1 MRLAQEFDVGPRLS
15 LRRFGRPRLAVAP
28 SIASPRAMAA
38 TAGVLYMAAGIVT
51 LIAFTLPH
59 EPGVHAAFV
68 RGVSFGGIA
77 SGAAIYWQGYRI
89 PPWGYHLLLLAG
101 NAFIIVGVYE
111 GGGGVTSVACTTLF
125 VFVAVDVFFFFAWP
139 WAILHLAITIACC
152 ITTLALVGAL
162 DTGQMVITPG
172 VLIAVSL
179 VVGRLVR
186 AADDAEI
193 DPLTGLLNRRG
204 VDRVLTE
211 ALDRAASSGTVLS
224 LALLDID
231 HFKLVNDSGGHI
243 SGDRLLRSI
252 ANSWRSLSRE
262 HEVLGR
268 YGGDEFALVLPECAL
283 ASAMTPTERLRVAVP
298 GGMTC
303 SAGIAS
309 WEPGDTLPMLL
320 ARADA
325 ALYDSK
331 RAGRNRTSS
340 RNGNRAA
347 EAMQLRQAISDGE
360 LRAFYQPVVDLR
372 TGVVNGV
379 EALVRWLRP
388 GPDGP
393 QLVPPDAFIPLAEE
407 SGAIAVL
414 GKWMLETACT
424 QAALWSSQ
432 GLQLVVN
439 VNVSGRE
446 LVEPGYA
453 ESVLALLASIG
464 LPPSQLV
471 LEVTE
476 GALEGSS
483 EQAVQALSTLRTFGI
498 RIALD
503 DFGTGYSSLSRLD
516 RLPVDIVK
524 IDRSFVMRMAADTTR
539 APLVAAI
546 IAMAGAMGLCVV
558 AEGIEEPH
566 QARLLETLGCD
577 EGQGYWLGRPL
588 PAHQVDLSR
597 RVTTVGAA
605 SLIA

>member
-1 MRLAQEFDVGPRLS
+1 MRLAQELDVRPR
-15 LRRFGRPRLAVAP
+15 LRRFSQARLAVAP
-28 SIASPRAMAA
+28 SIGSPRAMAL
-38 TAGVLYMAAGIVT
+38 TAGLLYMAAGIVT
-51 LIAFTLPH
+51 LVAFSFPH
-59 EPGVHAAFV
+59 QPGVHAGFV
-68 RGVSFGGIA
+68 RSISLGGIGT
-77 SGAAIYWQGYRI
+77 GAALLWQGHRL
-89 PPWGYHLLLLAG
+89 PRWSYHLLLLAG
-101 NAFIIVGVYE
+101 NAFIVVGVIAS
-111 GGGGVTSVACTTLF
+111 GGGATSVACTTLF

-139 WAILHLAITIACC
+139 WAILHLAITIGACVGA
-152 ITTLALVGAL
+152 LAAVGAL
-162 DTGQMVITPG
+162 DDGQAIITPG
-172 VLIAVSL
+172 VLITISL

-186 AADDAEI
+186 AADDAEV

-211 ALDRAASSGTVLS
+211 ALDRAAATGTVLS

-268 YGGDEFALVLPECAL
+268 YGGDEFALVLQESSLRDA
-283 ASAMTPTERLRVAVP
+283 ATPTERLRTAVP

-303 SAGIAS
+303 SAGIAA

-340 RNGNRAA
+340 RSGNRAA
-347 EAMQLRQAISDGE
+347 EAMQLRQAIADGE

-372 TGVVNGV
+372 TGVVTGV

-388 GPDGP
+388 GPNGP
-393 QLVPPDAFIPLAEE
+393 QLIAPDSFIPLAEE
-407 SGAIAVL
+407 SGVIGIL
-414 GKWMLETACT
+414 GAWMLKTACT

-432 GLQLVVN
+432 GAPLIVN

-446 LVEPGYA
+446 LVDAGYA
-453 ESVLALLASIG
+453 DSVLALLADVG

-476 GALEGSS
+476 SALEGSS
-483 EQAVQALSTLRTFGI
+483 DQAMQALSTLRSFGV

-524 IDRSFVMRMAADTTR
+524 IDRSFVMALPPDTTR
-539 APLVAAI
+539 APLIAAI
-546 IAMAGAMGLCVV
+546 IALAGAMGLRVV
-558 AEGIEEPH
+558 AEGIEAPH
-566 QARLLETLGCD
+566 QALLLETLGCD
-577 EGQGYWLGRPL
+577 DGQGYWLGRPL

-597 RVTTVGAA
+597 RITSVGAN
-605 SLIA
+605 SLTA

>member
-1 MRLAQEFDVGPRLS
+1 M
-15 LRRFGRPRLAVAP
+15 AV
-28 SIASPRAMAA
+28 

-59 EPGVHAAFV
+59 APGVHAAFV
-68 RGVSFGGIA
+68 RTVSLGGIA
-77 SGAAIYWQGYRI
+77 SGALIFWQGHRV
-89 PPWGYHLLLLAG
+89 PRWGYHLLLLAG

-139 WAILHLAITIACC
+139 WALLHLAVTIASCVVS
-152 ITTLALVGAL
+152 LALVGAAG
-162 DTGQMVITPG
+162 DGQVVITPG

-211 ALDRAASSGTVLS
+211 ALDHAASSGTVLS

-231 HFKLVNDSGGHI
+231 HFKLVNDTGGHI

-252 ANSWRSLSRE
+252 ANSWRALSRE

-268 YGGDEFALVLPECAL
+268 YGGDEFALVLQESTL
-283 ASAMTPTERLRVAVP
+283 AEASTPTERLRVAVP

-303 SAGIAS
+303 SAGIAA

-331 RAGRNRTSS
+331 RAGRNRTSLRS
-340 RNGNRAA
+340 GNRAA
-347 EAMQLRQAISDGE
+347 EAMQLRQGIADDE
-360 LRAFYQPVVDLR
+360 LRLFYQPVVDLR
-372 TGVVNGV
+372 TGVVTGV
-379 EALVRWLRP
+379 EALVRWLRT
-388 GPDGP
+388 GPNG
-393 QLVPPDAFIPLAEE
+393 QSLVPPDMFIPLAEE
-407 SGAIAVL
+407 SGAISLL
-414 GKWMLETACT
+414 GKWVLSTACT
-424 QAALWSSQ
+424 QAVLWSSQ
-432 GLQLVVN
+432 GLPLVVN

-446 LVEPGYA
+446 LVDAGYA
-453 ESVLALLASIG
+453 NSVLELLAAVG

-476 GALEGSS
+476 SALEGSS
-483 EQAVQALSTLRTFGI
+483 EQAVAALSTLRTFGV
-498 RIALD
+498 RVALD

-524 IDRSFVMRMAADTTR
+524 IDRSFVMALPPDTSR

-546 IAMAGAMGLCVV
+546 IAMAGAMGMRVV
-558 AEGIEEPH
+558 AEGIEAPH
-566 QARLLETLGCD
+566 QAKLLENLGCD

-597 RVTTVGAA
+597 REPTVGAT
-605 SLIA
+605 SLTA

>member
-1 MRLAQEFDVGPRLS
+1 M
-15 LRRFGRPRLAVAP
+15 AV
-28 SIASPRAMAA
+28 
-38 TAGVLYMAAGIVT
+38 TAGLLYIAGGIVT
-51 LIAFTLPH
+51 LIAFSFPH
-59 EPGVHAAFV
+59 QPGVHAGFV
-68 RGVSFGGIA
+68 RAIALIAIA
-77 SGAAIYWQGYRI
+77 SGAAIFWQGHRV
-89 PPWGYHLLLLAG
+89 PRWGYHLLLVAG
-101 NAFIIVGVYE
+101 NALIVAAVYE
-111 GGGGVTSVACTTLF
+111 SGGGVASVACTTLF

-139 WAILHLAITIACC
+139 WAMLHLAITIAACVGS
-152 ITTLALVGAL
+152 LASVDAL
-162 DTGQMVITPG
+162 DTGEAIITPG

-186 AADDAEI
+186 AADDAEV

-224 LALLDID
+224 LAILDID
-231 HFKLVNDSGGHI
+231 HFKLVNDTGGHI

-252 ANSWRSLSRE
+252 ANSWRALSRE

-268 YGGDEFALVLPECAL
+268 YGGDEFALVLPESSLSEA
-283 ASAMTPTERLRVAVP
+283 AIPTERLRTSVP

-303 SAGIAS
+303 SAGIAA
-309 WEPGDTLPMLL
+309 WEPGDTLPILL

-340 RNGNRAA
+340 RSGNRAA
-347 EAMQLRQAISDGE
+347 EAMQLRQAIADDE
-360 LRAFYQPVVDLR
+360 LRAFYQPVVNLR
-372 TGVVNGV
+372 TGVVTGV

-388 GPDGP
+388 GPNGP
-393 QLVPPDAFIPLAEE
+393 TLIAPDAFIPLAEE
-407 SGAIAVL
+407 CGAITLL
-414 GKWMLETACT
+414 GEWMLETACR
-424 QAALWSSQ
+424 QGALWSSQ
-432 GLQLVVN
+432 GLPLTIN

-446 LVEPGYA
+446 LVDAGYA
-453 ESVLALLASIG
+453 EAVLALLADVG
-464 LPPSQLV
+464 LSPRQLV

-476 GALEGSS
+476 SALEGSS
-483 EQAVQALSTLRTFGI
+483 EQAVQALSILRSFGV

-524 IDRSFVMRMAADTTR
+524 IDRSFVMTLPPDTIR
-539 APLVAAI
+539 SPLVAAI
-546 IAMAGAMGLCVV
+546 IAMAGAMGLQVV
-558 AEGIEEPH
+558 AEGIEAPH
-566 QARLLETLGCD
+566 QAQLLETLGCD

-597 RVTTVGAA
+597 RVTSDAQA
-605 SLIA
+605 SLTA

>member
-1 MRLAQEFDVGPRLS
+1 
-15 LRRFGRPRLAVAP
+15 
-28 SIASPRAMAA
+28 MAA
-38 TAGVLYMAAGIVT
+38 TSGLLYTVAGIVT
-51 LIAFTLPH
+51 LVAFSFGH
-59 EPGVHAAFV
+59 QPGVHAGIV
-68 RGVSFGGIA
+68 RALSLSGIA
-77 SGAAIYWQGYRI
+77 IGAAMFWQGHRV
-89 PPWGYHLLLLAG
+89 PRWGYHLLLLTG
-101 NAFIIVGVYE
+101 NAFIVVGIYE
-111 GGGGVTSVACTTLF
+111 SGGGVTSVACTTLF
-125 VFVAVDVFFFFAWP
+125 VFVAVDVFFFFSWP
-139 WAILHLAITIACC
+139 WAVLHLAVAIAACVGS
-152 ITTLALVGAL
+152 LAAVGAL
-162 DTGQMVITPG
+162 HDGQVIITPG

-186 AADDAEI
+186 AADEAEI

-211 ALDRAASSGTVLS
+211 ALDRAAQNGTVLS
-224 LALLDID
+224 LAILDID
-231 HFKLVNDSGGHI
+231 HFKLVNDAGGHI

-252 ANSWRSLSRE
+252 AHSWRALSRE

-268 YGGDEFALVLPECAL
+268 YGGDEFVLVLQESTLSEA
-283 ASAMTPTERLRVAVP
+283 ATPTERLRTAVP

-303 SAGIAS
+303 SAGIAT
-309 WEPGDTLPMLL
+309 WEPGDTLPTLL

-331 RAGRNRTSS
+331 RAGRNRSSS
-340 RNGNRAA
+340 RSGNRAA
-347 EAMQLRQAISDGE
+347 EAMQLRQAIADGE
-360 LRAFYQPVVDLR
+360 MRAFYQPVVDLR
-372 TGVVNGV
+372 TGVVTGV

-388 GPDGP
+388 GANGPTLVAPDS
-393 QLVPPDAFIPLAEE
+393 FIPLAEE
-407 SGAIAVL
+407 SGVIGIL
-414 GKWMLETACT
+414 GKWVLETACR

-432 GLQLVVN
+432 GVPLIVN

-446 LVEPGYA
+446 LVDAGYA
-453 ESVLALLASIG
+453 DGVLALLAEVG

-476 GALEGSS
+476 TALEGSS
-483 EQAVQALSTLRTFGI
+483 EQAVSALSTLRSFGV

-524 IDRSFVMRMAADTTR
+524 IDRSFVMALPPDTTR

-546 IAMAGAMGLCVV
+546 IAMAGAMGLRVV
-558 AEGIEEPH
+558 AEGIEAGH
-566 QARLLETLGCD
+566 QAKLLESLGCD

-597 RVTTVGAA
+597 RATVEAQA
-605 SLIA
+605 SLTA

>member
-1 MRLAQEFDVGPRLS
+1 M
-15 LRRFGRPRLAVAP
+15 AV
-28 SIASPRAMAA
+28 
-38 TAGVLYMAAGIVT
+38 TAGLLYMAGGVVT
-51 LIAFTLPH
+51 LIAFTFPH
-59 EPGVHAAFV
+59 QPGVHAGFV
-68 RGVSFGGIA
+68 RGIGLIA
-77 SGAAIYWQGYRI
+77 IVSGAAICWQGHRV
-89 PPWGYHLLLLAG
+89 PRWGYHLVLLAG
-101 NAFIIVGVYE
+101 NALIVVAVHE
-111 GGGGVTSVACTTLF
+111 SGGGAASVACTTLF
-125 VFVAVDVFFFFAWP
+125 IFVTVDVFFFFAWP
-139 WAILHLAITIACC
+139 WALLHLAITIAACVGA
-152 ITTLALVGAL
+152 LASVDAL
-162 DTGQMVITPG
+162 DTGEAIITPG

-211 ALDRAASSGTVLS
+211 ALDHAASSGTVLS

-231 HFKLVNDSGGHI
+231 HFKLVNDTGGHI

-252 ANSWRSLSRE
+252 ANSWRALSRE

-268 YGGDEFALVLPECAL
+268 YGGDEFALVLKESTL
-283 ASAMTPTERLRVAVP
+283 AEASTPTERLRVAVP

-303 SAGIAS
+303 SAGIAA

-331 RAGRNRTSS
+331 RAGRNRTSLRS
-340 RNGNRAA
+340 GNRAA
-347 EAMQLRQAISDGE
+347 EAMQLRQGIADDE
-360 LRAFYQPVVDLR
+360 LRLFYQPVVELR
-372 TGVVNGV
+372 TGVVTGV
-379 EALVRWLRP
+379 EALVRWLRT
-388 GPDGP
+388 GPNG
-393 QLVPPDAFIPLAEE
+393 QSLVAPDMFIPLAEE
-407 SGAIAVL
+407 SGAISLL
-414 GKWMLETACT
+414 GKWVLETACR
-424 QAALWSSQ
+424 QAVLWSSQ
-432 GLQLVVN
+432 GLPLIVN

-446 LVEPGYA
+446 LVDAGYA
-453 ESVLALLASIG
+453 DSVLELLAAVG

-476 GALEGSS
+476 SALEGSS
-483 EQAVQALSTLRTFGI
+483 EQAVAALSTLRSFGV
-498 RIALD
+498 RVALD

-524 IDRSFVMRMAADTTR
+524 IDRSFVMALPPDTTR

-546 IAMAGAMGLCVV
+546 IAMAGAMGMQVV
-558 AEGIEEPH
+558 AEGIEAPH

-588 PAHQVDLSR
+588 PAHQVDLTR
-597 RVTTVGAA
+597 RA
-605 SLIA
+605 STDPQTSLTA

>member
-1 MRLAQEFDVGPRLS
+1 M
-15 LRRFGRPRLAVAP
+15 AV
-28 SIASPRAMAA
+28 
-38 TAGVLYMAAGIVT
+38 TAGLLYMAGGIVT
-51 LIAFTLPH
+51 LVAFSFPH
-59 EPGVHAAFV
+59 QPGVHAGFV
-68 RGVSFGGIA
+68 RAIGVLALA
-77 SGAAIYWQGYRI
+77 SGAAIFWQGHRV
-89 PPWGYHLLLLAG
+89 PRWGYHLLLLAG
-101 NAFIIVGVYE
+101 DALIVAAVYE
-111 GGGGVTSVACTTLF
+111 SGGGVTSVACTTLF
-125 VFVAVDVFFFFAWP
+125 VFVTVDVFFFFAWP
-139 WAILHLAITIACC
+139 WALVHLAITIAACVGS
-152 ITTLALVGAL
+152 LAAVGAL
-162 DTGQMVITPG
+162 GDGQAIITPG

-204 VDRVLTE
+204 IDRVLAE
-211 ALDRAASSGTVLS
+211 ALGRAASTGTVIS

-252 ANSWRSLSRE
+252 ANSWRALSRE

-268 YGGDEFALVLPECAL
+268 YGGDEFALVLQDSAL
-283 ASAMTPTERLRVAVP
+283 GDASTPTERLRTAVP

-303 SAGIAS
+303 SAGIAA

-340 RNGNRAA
+340 RSGNRAA
-347 EAMQLRQAISDGE
+347 EAMQLRQAIADGE

-372 TGVVNGV
+372 TGVVTGV

-388 GPDGP
+388 GLNGP
-393 QLVPPDAFIPLAEE
+393 QLIAPDSFIPLAEE
-407 SGAIAVL
+407 SGVIGIL
-414 GKWMLETACT
+414 GKWVLEAACG

-432 GLQLVVN
+432 GLPLTVN

-446 LVEPGYA
+446 LVDGGYA
-453 ESVLALLASIG
+453 DSVLAMLADVG

-476 GALEGSS
+476 SALEGSS
-483 EQAVQALSTLRTFGI
+483 EQAVSALSTLRTFGV
-498 RIALD
+498 RVALD

-524 IDRSFVMRMAADTTR
+524 IDRSFVMTLPPDATR

-546 IAMAGAMGLCVV
+546 IAMAGAMGLQVV
-558 AEGIEEPH
+558 AEGIEAPH

-577 EGQGYWLGRPL
+577 EGQGFWLGRPL

-597 RVTTVGAA
+597 RLTIDVRD
-605 SLIA
+605 SLTA

>member
-1 MRLAQEFDVGPRLS
+1 
-15 LRRFGRPRLAVAP
+15 
-28 SIASPRAMAA
+28 MAA
-38 TAGVLYMAAGIVT
+38 TAGLLYTAAGIVT
-51 LIAFTLPH
+51 LVAFSFPH
-59 EPGVHAAFV
+59 QPGVHAGFV
-68 RGVSFGGIA
+68 RSISLGGIA
-77 SGAAIYWQGYRI
+77 SGAALLWQGHRL
-89 PPWGYHLLLLAG
+89 PRWSYHLLLLAG
-101 NAFIIVGVYE
+101 NAFIVVGVIAS
-111 GGGGVTSVACTTLF
+111 GGGVTSVACTTLF

-139 WAILHLAITIACC
+139 WAILHLAVTIGAC
-152 ITTLALVGAL
+152 IGSLAAVGAL
-162 DTGQMVITPG
+162 DDGQAIITPG
-172 VLIAVSL
+172 VLITISL

-211 ALDRAASSGTVLS
+211 ALDRAAQHGTVLS

-252 ANSWRSLSRE
+252 AHSWRALSRE

-268 YGGDEFALVLPECAL
+268 YGGDEFALVLQESTL
-283 ASAMTPTERLRVAVP
+283 AEAATPTERLRVAVP

-303 SAGIAS
+303 SAGIAA

-331 RAGRNRTSS
+331 RAGRNRISLRS
-340 RNGNRAA
+340 GNRAA

-360 LRAFYQPVVDLR
+360 LRAFYQPVVDLS
-372 TGVVNGV
+372 TGVVTGV

-388 GPDGP
+388 GPNGP
-393 QLVPPDAFIPLAEE
+393 KLIPPDAFIPLAEE
-407 SGAIAVL
+407 SGVIGLLGDWVL
-414 GKWMLETACT
+414 ATACG

-432 GLQLVVN
+432 GLPLTVN

-446 LVEPGYA
+446 LVDAGYA
-453 ESVLALLASIG
+453 EGVLALLAEVG
-464 LPPSQLV
+464 LPPRQLV

-476 GALEGSS
+476 SALDGDSD
-483 EQAVQALSTLRTFGI
+483 QALQALSTLRTFGV

-524 IDRSFVMRMAADTTR
+524 IDRSFVMTLGPDATR

-546 IAMAGAMGLCVV
+546 IAMAGAMGLRVV
-558 AEGIEEPH
+558 AEGIEAPH
-566 QARLLETLGCD
+566 QALLLEALGCG
-577 EGQGYWLGRPL
+577 EGQGFWLGRPL

-597 RVTTVGAA
+597 RVTSDAQA
-605 SLIA
+605 SLTA

>member
-1 MRLAQEFDVGPRLS
+1 MRLARELDVRPRLGR
-15 LRRFGRPRLAVAP
+15 LRQPRLAVAP
-28 SIASPRAMAA
+28 SIASPRAMAV
-38 TAGVLYMAAGIVT
+38 TAGLLYMAAGIVT
-51 LIAFTLPH
+51 LIAFSFPDQ
-59 EPGVHAAFV
+59 PGVHSGVVRAISCSGVVSGFV
-68 RGVSFGGIA
+68 
-77 SGAAIYWQGYRI
+77 IYWQGHRV
-89 PPWGYHLLLLAG
+89 PRWGYHLIVLAG
-101 NAFIIVGVYE
+101 NAFIVVGVYE
-111 GGGGVTSVACTTLF
+111 SGGGVTSVACTTLF
-125 VFVAVDVFFFFAWP
+125 LFVAVDVFFFFAWP
-139 WAILHLAITIACC
+139 WAILHLAITIAACVGS
-152 ITTLALVGAL
+152 LAAVGAI
-162 DTGQMVITPG
+162 DAGQVVITPG

-186 AADDAEI
+186 AAEEAEV
-193 DPLTGLLNRRG
+193 DQLTGLLNRRG

-211 ALDRAASSGTVLS
+211 AIDRAAAHGSPLS

-252 ANSWRSLSRE
+252 AHSWRALSRE

-268 YGGDEFALVLPECAL
+268 YGGDEFALAIQGSELVDAT
-283 ASAMTPTERLRVAVP
+283 TPTERLRKAVP

-303 SAGIAS
+303 SAGIAA

-340 RNGNRAA
+340 RSGNRAA
-347 EAMQLRQAISDGE
+347 EAMQLRQAIADDE

-372 TGVVNGV
+372 TGLVTGV

-388 GPDGP
+388 GPNGP
-393 QLVPPDAFIPLAEE
+393 TLIAPDAFIPLAEE
-407 SGAIAVL
+407 CGAITEL
-414 GKWMLETACT
+414 GEWMLATACR
-424 QAALWSSQ
+424 QGALWSSQ
-432 GLQLVVN
+432 GLPLTVN

-446 LVEPGYA
+446 LVDAGYA
-453 ESVLALLASIG
+453 EAVLALLAEVG
-464 LPPSQLV
+464 LPPRQLV

-476 GALEGSS
+476 SALEGSS
-483 EQAVQALSTLRTFGI
+483 EQAVQALTILRSFGV
-498 RIALD
+498 RVALD

-524 IDRSFVMRMAADTTR
+524 IDRSFVMTLPPDTSR

-546 IAMAGAMGLCVV
+546 IAMAGAMGLKVV
-558 AEGIEEPH
+558 AEGVEAAH
-566 QARLLETLGCD
+566 QARLLESLGCD

-588 PAHQVDLSR
+588 AAHQVDFSR
-597 RVTTVGAA
+597 RTPVVSPA
-605 SLIA
+605 SLTA

>member
-1 MRLAQEFDVGPRLS
+1 
-15 LRRFGRPRLAVAP
+15 
-28 SIASPRAMAA
+28 MAL
-38 TAGVLYMAAGIVT
+38 TAGVLYMAAGVVT
-51 LIAFTLPH
+51 LIAFSLPH
-59 EPGVHAAFV
+59 APGVHAAFV
-68 RGVSFGGIA
+68 RSVSLCGIA
-77 SGAAIYWQGYRI
+77 SGALIFWQGHRV
-89 PPWGYHLLLLAG
+89 PRWGYHLLLLAG
-101 NAFIIVGVYE
+101 NAFIIIGVYE

-139 WAILHLAITIACC
+139 WAILHLAVTIASCVVS
-152 ITTLALVGAL
+152 LALVGAAG
-162 DTGQMVITPG
+162 DGQVVITPG

-204 VDRVLTE
+204 VDRVLKE
-211 ALDRAASSGTVLS
+211 ALDHAASSGTVLS

-252 ANSWRSLSRE
+252 ANSWRALSRE

-268 YGGDEFALVLPECAL
+268 YGGDEFALVLKESTL
-283 ASAMTPTERLRVAVP
+283 AEASTPTERLRVAVP

-303 SAGIAS
+303 SAGIAA

-331 RAGRNRTSS
+331 HAGRNRTSLRS
-340 RNGNRAA
+340 GNRAA
-347 EAMQLRQAISDGE
+347 EAMQLRQAIADDE
-360 LRAFYQPVVDLR
+360 LRLFYQPVVDLS
-372 TGVVNGV
+372 TGVVTGV

-388 GPDGP
+388 GGPNGP
-393 QLVPPDAFIPLAEE
+393 QLIPPDSFIPLAEE
-407 SGAIAVL
+407 TGVIGILGDWVL
-414 GKWMLETACT
+414 TTACG

-432 GLQLVVN
+432 GLPLTVN

-446 LVEPGYA
+446 LVDAGYA
-453 ESVLALLASIG
+453 EGVLALLADVG

-476 GALEGSS
+476 SALEGNSD
-483 EQAVQALSTLRTFGI
+483 QAIQALTILRSFGV

-524 IDRSFVMRMAADTTR
+524 IDRSFVMALPPSTTR

-546 IAMAGAMGLCVV
+546 IAMA
-558 AEGIEEPH
+558 
-566 QARLLETLGCD
+566 ARWGCAWWPK
-577 EGQGYWLGRPL
+577 ESKPRTR
-588 PAHQVDLSR
+588 LSCSSR
-597 RVTTVGAA
+597 SAATRARVTGSDVRCRPTRSTSPAE
-605 SLIA
+605 

>member
-1 MRLAQEFDVGPRLS
+1 MS
-15 LRRFGRPRLAVAP
+15 LLGRPHLAVAP
-28 SIASPRAMAA
+28 SIASPRAMAV
-38 TAGVLYMAAGIVT
+38 TAGVLYMAAGVVT

-59 EPGVHAAFV
+59 QPGVHAGFV
-68 RGVSFGGIA
+68 RGVSLSGIA
-77 SGAAIYWQGYRI
+77 SGALIFWQGHRM
-89 PPWGYHLLLLAG
+89 PRWSYHLLLLAG
-101 NAFIIVGVYE
+101 NAFIVVGVIAS
-111 GGGGVTSVACTTLF
+111 GGGVTSVACTTLF

-139 WAILHLAITIACC
+139 WAILHLVVTIAACVAS
-152 ITTLALVGAL
+152 LAAVGAI
-162 DTGQMVITPG
+162 DDGQVVITPG

-204 VDRVLTE
+204 IDRVLTE
-211 ALDRAASSGTVLS
+211 ALDRAASAGTVLS

-252 ANSWRSLSRE
+252 AHSWRAQSRE

-268 YGGDEFALVLPECAL
+268 YGGDEFALVLQESSL
-283 ASAMTPTERLRVAVP
+283 ADAATPTERLRVAVP

-303 SAGIAS
+303 SAGIAA

-331 RAGRNRTSS
+331 RAGRNRTSLRS
-340 RNGNRAA
+340 GNRAA
-347 EAMQLRQAISDGE
+347 ESMQLRHAIADDE
-360 LRAFYQPVVDLR
+360 LRVFYQPVVSLH
-372 TGVVNGV
+372 TGVVTGV

-388 GPDGP
+388 GVNGQ
-393 QLVPPDAFIPLAEE
+393 QLVMPDTFIPLAEE
-407 SGAIAVL
+407 SGVIGLL
-414 GKWMLETACT
+414 GKWVLSTACT

-432 GLQLVVN
+432 GLPLVVN

-446 LVEPGYA
+446 LVDAGYA
-453 ESVLALLASIG
+453 DSVLELLAPIG

-476 GALEGSS
+476 SALDGSS
-483 EQAVQALSTLRTFGI
+483 EQAVSALSTLRTFGV
-498 RIALD
+498 RVALD

-524 IDRSFVMRMAADTTR
+524 IDRSFVMSLAPDVTR

-546 IAMAGAMGLCVV
+546 IAMAGAMGLHVV
-558 AEGIEEPH
+558 AEGIEAPH
-566 QARLLETLGCD
+566 QSTLLEALGCD

-597 RVTTVGAA
+597 RVTSVGAE
-605 SLIA
+605 SLTA

>member
-1 MRLAQEFDVGPRLS
+1 M
-15 LRRFGRPRLAVAP
+15 AV
-28 SIASPRAMAA
+28 

-51 LIAFTLPH
+51 LIAFSLPH

-68 RGVSFGGIA
+68 RSVSFGGIG
-77 SGAAIYWQGYRI
+77 SGALILWQGHRL
-89 PPWGYHLLLLAG
+89 PRWSYHLLLLAG
-101 NAFIIVGVYE
+101 NAFIVVGVYA

-139 WAILHLAITIACC
+139 WALLHLVITIASCVVS
-152 ITTLALVGAL
+152 LALVGAAG
-162 DTGQMVITPG
+162 DGQVVITPG

-211 ALDRAASSGTVLS
+211 ALDHAASSGTVLS

-231 HFKLVNDSGGHI
+231 HFKLVNDTGGHI

-252 ANSWRSLSRE
+252 ANSWRALSRE

-268 YGGDEFALVLPECAL
+268 YGGDEFALVLQESTL
-283 ASAMTPTERLRVAVP
+283 AEASSPTERLRVAVP

-303 SAGIAS
+303 SAGIAA

-331 RAGRNRTSS
+331 RAGRNRTSLRS
-340 RNGNRAA
+340 GNRAA
-347 EAMQLRQAISDGE
+347 EAMQLRHAIADDE
-360 LRAFYQPVVDLR
+360 LRLFYQPVVDLS
-372 TGVVNGV
+372 TGVVTGV

-393 QLVPPDAFIPLAEE
+393 QLIPPDSFIPLAEE
-407 SGAIAVL
+407 SGAISLL
-414 GKWMLETACT
+414 GKWVLETACR
-424 QAALWSSQ
+424 QAMLWTSQ
-432 GLQLVVN
+432 GLPLAVN

-446 LVEPGYA
+446 LVDQGYA
-453 ESVLALLASIG
+453 DSVLALLASIG

-476 GALEGSS
+476 SALEGSS
-483 EQAVQALSTLRTFGI
+483 EGAVTALSTLRSFGV
-498 RIALD
+498 RVALD

-524 IDRSFVMRMAADTTR
+524 IDRSFVMALPPDTSR

-546 IAMAGAMGLCVV
+546 IAMAGAMGMRVV
-558 AEGIEEPH
+558 AEGVEAGH
-566 QARLLETLGCD
+566 QAALLQTLGCD

-597 RVTTVGAA
+597 REAAVGART
-605 SLIA
+605 SLTA